1 MFVSMPTGS
10 GKSLV
15 YQLPAVASG
24 PSKVTIVVSPLIA
37 LIKDQMEHLAK
48 RKIIAESINSK
59 MGEKERRRVLD
70 DLRCQAPNTR
80 MLYVTPEQCA
90 TPTFQSLL
98 ERLVRYNKLGYFV
111 VDEAHCVSQW
121 GHDFRPDYLKL
132 GNLRRLT
139 GSAPWAA
146 LTATANTQV
155 VEDIITN
162 LGLRPGYKTFKLPCF
177 RSNLFYDVV
186 FKDNVANELQDLAQ
200 FIRKA
205 LFDDLENE
213 KRDSSLGCGIVY
225 CRTREETETL
235 ASGLT
240 KQGIL
245 CKAYHAGLKDRD
257 RSGVQEDWMDG
268 KVPVITATVSFG
280 MGVDKA
286 TVRFVAHWSVSQS
299 VAAYYQE
306 SGRAGRDGRDSW
318 ARIYYSRRDTEIITF
333 LLNKELGA
341 SKSEH
346 GKKKKEAGIKS
357 FELMVKYCE
366 GVSCRHGVFS
376 KFFGDTAPKCGQ
388 RCDVCKDRKSVE
400 SSVDKFKQSMN
411 SKWHYKTGAFS
422 VDGDS
427 GDMYGGGRE
436 GTKREWGGGDDDEGG
451 DGGRARE
458 KRAKT
463 ELDNAIKKQFD
474 LRKGKKSKSEDE
486 YRAKEKK
493 NSLSFARV
501 KAAEFTSG
509 KIAGLDVKTR
519 EDYLGLVETSL
530 TKNYEDT
537 KEAGGIKLDVADVLD
552 AAIEAEYSVFT
563 TNKVVTM
570 YRKKVAVLISGI
582 KGATKKLEMS
592 EILTNYQ
599 PKPPAPETS
608 LSSLVRTVKE
618 EIKQSKNSGNNISD
632 RKSKGFR
639 LKRESTSQASISH
652 FFSSSKSVDNDT
664 PEVTG
669 SDKEEK
675 EQNCDSGTIDCDNLN
690 GNGNDCGDE
699 DGEENEDHVP
709 LSPSDVIV
717 PPKASNVHNMS
728 DSEEE
733 NEHEAPS
740 PLEKQEN
747 VKNVNV
753 NNNGFCMEE
762 KSRSVEETDD
772 TGKELVNKIQE
783 KIRQVESG
791 MKSTQKLEVKDKRT
805 LQNSSSKES
814 PMTPISGGKISKT
827 PSLSKKKEASTC
839 SKEIKCQKLEIAD
852 LLVKVLV
859 PYLKSGQISDK
870 PSFKVLAREFTHL
883 VIKSQVSSSQ
893 IGNLVAKFFSAQ
905 SNIVTEASAKHLVR
919 KFSIKD

>member
-1 MFVSMPTGS
+1 MPTGS

-15 YQLPAVASG
+15 YQLPAVAAG

-98 ERLVRYNKLGYFV
+98 ERLVRYNKLGYFI

-155 VEDIITN
+155 VEDIISN

-205 LFDDLENE
+205 LFDDLETE

-388 RCDVCKDRKSVE
+388 RCDVCKGRKSVE
-400 SSVDKFKQSMN
+400 SSVDKFKLSMN

-537 KEAGGIKLDVADVLD
+537 KEAGGIKLDVADLLD

-592 EILTNYQ
+592 EVLINYQ
-599 PKPPAPETS
+599 PKPPSPETS
-608 LSSLVRTVKE
+608 LSSLVRSVKE
-618 EIKQSKNSGNNISD
+618 EIKQSNNSGNNISD

-639 LKRESTSQASISH
+639 LKRESTSQASISQ
-652 FFSSSKSVDNDT
+652 FFSSSKSVDNDA
-664 PEVTG
+664 PKVRG
-669 SDKEEK
+669 SDQEEK
-675 EQNCDSGTIDCDNLN
+675 EQNCDSGTIDCDNSI
-690 GNGNDCGDE
+690 GNDCGDE
-699 DGEENEDHVP
+699 GGEEDDDHVP

-717 PPKASNVHNMS
+717 PPKVSNVHNMS

-740 PLEKQEN
+740 PLEKQ
-747 VKNVNV
+747 KNLINE

-762 KSRSVEETDD
+762 KTRSVEETNG
-772 TGKELVNKIQE
+772 TGKELFDKIQE
-783 KIRQVESG
+783 KIRQVESC
-791 MKSTQKLEVKDKRT
+791 MKSTQKLEVEEQRT